1 MRITPTL
8 FNFTLNPNAGLRLD
22 MRDMFETVARSNE
35 FPLRLNGEDIVDFLQ
50 IDTVLACLPGGR
62 GCVGKE
68 RLGRTLHDR
77 QVALVDSSGIKYNPA
92 RPDAAYGFLH
102 LVGFVQ
108 YKDGKQNKIVIPVEP
123 SGVIG
128 LRAGSSSLSAFNPN
142 ENLTQNRLLQSISEL
157 ETILFAFLNIP
168 KRNEPKMAMLN
179 AMFNVFT
186 DKTGK
191 DRPRITNFVR
201 FLRDFYNTLP
211 ELKDTY
217 HKGTTPWLRIQGG
230 PTVMKSS
237 FKLKFENGEELQ
249 KNFKKDVNSPPTF
262 TISPYGHVEFL
273 GAKSFTGIKT
283 AYNIIVRA
291 ARIIQEQELVTFQ
304 EPEEAQEATGT
315 TTATTRTR
323 VKKTLNIS
331 KYFPITFS
339 KKDRALF
346 INKKPCDK
354 YPKNFVT
361 YLANINGIPAR
372 GKISTVCQRLHD
384 LPQLVQIAGE
394 KEANNKQNKNTIRTK
409 LNRKGVPQTTIDGR
423 QCKTMSKKNLKKY
436 AEKYDIDPTLPVKEI
451 CRLLAIAVN
460 KNNNNNQ
467 AAEGSQRSSVRSG
480 GTVSTRSGVG
490 SQQKNSVR
498 SGGTVSTRS
507 GVGSEQKNSVRSGG
521 TVSTRSGVGSK
532 QKNSVR
538 SGGTVSTR
546 SGVGSEQKNS
556 VRSGGTVSTRSGVGS
571 KQKNSVRSGGTV
583 STRSG
588 VGSEQKNSV
597 RSGGSKNKSLPEN
610 PMLRFAG
617 SKQTINFLKV
627 YNPDKSLYE
636 LQRIAMNIWTND
648 MNGEQQNQWIQ
659 KHVRNSPVFSIVGS
673 PSGSKKS
680 TPNSAFLHSLYGSNN
695 GASVRSAAVS
705 SRSKKSSVRSGA
717 TSRNSDGR
725 SSRKS
730 SARKSSSASSASVN
744 TPNSAFLHSLY
755 GSNNGASVRSAAVS
769 SRSKKSSVR
778 SGATSRNSDGRSSR
792 KSSARKSSSSSSA
805 SVNTPNSAFLHS
817 LYDNNGGASV
827 RSGAVSS
834 RSKKNNSSARTAS
847 VNAPNSAFLHSLY
860 DNNGGASVRS
870 GAVSSRSKKN
880 NSSVRSKNNGSIRSI
895 RSSRSSNS
903 NSDAAMMRFVTHRT
917 IITRLR
923 NNHPNKSE
931 NQLVALAKDAWKN
944 DYDHEARRNWLAN
957 HPVVL
962 PNRNVGIDPNS
973 EAAMLRFTKHRSVI
987 GRLQNNHPDK
997 TLNQLVAL
1005 AKDAWR
1011 NDYANRDARLNWL
1024 ENHDRN
1030 NNMEPFTPK
1039 TPPTLKTRVVPKT
1052 SYYVVEPVKKQLK
1065 KVLCA
1070 SKLLTQ
1076 LKKLAEDQGVSTQGT
1091 KKDICDRI
1099 AQFRNAKGRPM
1110 IIVPSNK
1117 VTERT
1122 TLCENKTLK
1131 FLRNLAEQMR
1141 LGTTG
1146 TKAQLCKRMA
1156 STLLVVA

>member
-315 TTATTRTR
+315 ATTRTR

-339 KKDRALF
+339 KRDRALF

-423 QCKTMSKKNLKKY
+423 QCKTMPKKNLKKY

-460 KNNNNNQ
+460 KNNNNNNNQ
-467 AAEGSQRSSVRSG
+467 AAEGSQRS
-480 GTVSTRSGVG
+480 
-490 SQQKNSVR
+490 
-498 SGGTVSTRS
+498 
-507 GVGSEQKNSVRSGG
+507 
-521 TVSTRSGVGSK
+521 
-532 QKNSVR
+532 
-538 SGGTVSTR
+538 
-546 SGVGSEQKNS
+546 
-556 VRSGGTVSTRSGVGS
+556 
-571 KQKNSVRSGGTV
+571 
-583 STRSG
+583 
-588 VGSEQKNSV
+588 SV

-717 TSRNSDGR
+717 TSRNSAGR

-730 SARKSSSASSASVN
+730 SAR
-744 TPNSAFLHSLY
+744 T
-755 GSNNGASVRSAAVS
+755 
-769 SRSKKSSVR
+769 
-778 SGATSRNSDGRSSR
+778 
-792 KSSARKSSSSSSA
+792 A

-827 RSGAVSS
+827 RSS
-834 RSKKNNSSARTAS
+834 RS
-847 VNAPNSAFLHSLY
+847 
-860 DNNGGASVRS
+860 G
-870 GAVSSRSKKN
+870 RSKKN

-895 RSSRSSNS
+895 RSSRSSSS

-1156 STLLVVA
+1156 SSTLLVVA

>member
-339 KKDRALF
+339 KRDRALF

-490 SQQKNSVR
+490 SQRSSVR

-507 GVGSEQKNSVRSGG
+507 GVGSQRSSVRSGG

-532 QKNSVR
+532 QSSVR
-538 SGGTVSTR
+538 SDGTVSTR
-546 SGVGSEQKNS
+546 SGVGSQRSS

-571 KQKNSVRSGGTV
+571 KQS
-583 STRSG
+583 
-588 VGSEQKNSV
+588 SV

-648 MNGEQQNQWIQ
+648 MNGEQQNQWIH

-730 SARKSSSASSASVN
+730 I
-744 TPNSAFLHSLY
+744 
-755 GSNNGASVRSAAVS
+755 
-769 SRSKKSSVR
+769 
-778 SGATSRNSDGRSSR
+778 
-792 KSSARKSSSSSSA
+792 ARKSSSSSSA
-805 SVNTPNSAFLHS
+805 SANTPNSAFLHS

-827 RSGAVSS
+827 RSS
-834 RSKKNNSSARTAS
+834 RS
-847 VNAPNSAFLHSLY
+847 
-860 DNNGGASVRS
+860 G
-870 GAVSSRSKKN
+870 RSKKN

-895 RSSRSSNS
+895 RSSRSSSS

-1156 STLLVVA
+1156 STPLLVA

>member
-339 KKDRALF
+339 KRDRALF

-490 SQQKNSVR
+490 SQRSSVR

-507 GVGSEQKNSVRSGG
+507 GVGSQRSSVRSGG

-532 QKNSVR
+532 QSSVR
-538 SGGTVSTR
+538 SDGTVSTR
-546 SGVGSEQKNS
+546 SGVGSQRSS

-571 KQKNSVRSGGTV
+571 KQS
-583 STRSG
+583 
-588 VGSEQKNSV
+588 SV

-648 MNGEQQNQWIQ
+648 MNGEQQNQWIH

-717 TSRNSDGR
+717 TSRNS
-725 SSRKS
+725 
-730 SARKSSSASSASVN
+730 A
-744 TPNSAFLHSLY
+744 
-755 GSNNGASVRSAAVS
+755 
-769 SRSKKSSVR
+769 
-778 SGATSRNSDGRSSR
+778 GRSSR

-805 SVNTPNSAFLHS
+805 SANTPNSAFLHS

-834 RSKKNNSSARTAS
+834 RSKKSSARTAS
-847 VNAPNSAFLHSLY
+847 VNTPNSAFLHSLY

-870 GAVSSRSKKN
+870 SRSGRSKKN

-895 RSSRSSNS
+895 RSSRSSSS

-1156 STLLVVA
+1156 STPLLVA

>member
-315 TTATTRTR
+315 ATTRTR

-507 GVGSEQKNSVRSGG
+507 GVGSQRS
-521 TVSTRSGVGSK
+521 
-532 QKNSVR
+532 
-538 SGGTVSTR
+538 
-546 SGVGSEQKNS
+546 S

-680 TPNSAFLHSLYGSNN
+680 TPNSAFLHSLY
-695 GASVRSAAVS
+695 
-705 SRSKKSSVRSGA
+705 
-717 TSRNSDGR
+717 
-725 SSRKS
+725 
-730 SARKSSSASSASVN
+730 
-744 TPNSAFLHSLY
+744 
-755 GSNNGASVRSAAVS
+755 
-769 SRSKKSSVR
+769 
-778 SGATSRNSDGRSSR
+778 
-792 KSSARKSSSSSSA
+792 
-805 SVNTPNSAFLHS
+805 
-817 LYDNNGGASV
+817 
-827 RSGAVSS
+827 
-834 RSKKNNSSARTAS
+834 
-847 VNAPNSAFLHSLY
+847 

-895 RSSRSSNS
+895 RSSRSS

>member
-339 KKDRALF
+339 KRDRALF

-490 SQQKNSVR
+490 SQRSSVR

-507 GVGSEQKNSVRSGG
+507 GVGSQRSSVRSGG

-532 QKNSVR
+532 QSSVR
-538 SGGTVSTR
+538 SDGTVSTR
-546 SGVGSEQKNS
+546 SGVGSQRSS

-571 KQKNSVRSGGTV
+571 KQS
-583 STRSG
+583 
-588 VGSEQKNSV
+588 SV

-648 MNGEQQNQWIQ
+648 MNGEQQNQWIH

-730 SARKSSSASSASVN
+730 SARKSSS
-744 TPNSAFLHSLY
+744 
-755 GSNNGASVRSAAVS
+755 
-769 SRSKKSSVR
+769 
-778 SGATSRNSDGRSSR
+778 
-792 KSSARKSSSSSSA
+792 SSSA
-805 SVNTPNSAFLHS
+805 SANTPNSAFLHS

-834 RSKKNNSSARTAS
+834 RSKKSSARTAS
-847 VNAPNSAFLHSLY
+847 VNTPNSAFLHSLY

-870 GAVSSRSKKN
+870 SRSGRSKKN

-895 RSSRSSNS
+895 RSSRSSSS

-1156 STLLVVA
+1156 STPLLVA

>member
-339 KKDRALF
+339 KRDRALF

-490 SQQKNSVR
+490 SQRSSVR

-507 GVGSEQKNSVRSGG
+507 GVGSQRSSVRSGG

-532 QKNSVR
+532 QSSVR
-538 SGGTVSTR
+538 SDGTVSTR
-546 SGVGSEQKNS
+546 SGVGSQRSS

-571 KQKNSVRSGGTV
+571 KQSSVRSGGTVSTRNGVGSKQSSVRSGGTV

-588 VGSEQKNSV
+588 VGSKQSSV

-648 MNGEQQNQWIQ
+648 MNGEQQNQWIH

-717 TSRNSDGR
+717 TSRNS
-725 SSRKS
+725 
-730 SARKSSSASSASVN
+730 A
-744 TPNSAFLHSLY
+744 
-755 GSNNGASVRSAAVS
+755 
-769 SRSKKSSVR
+769 
-778 SGATSRNSDGRSSR
+778 GRSSR

-805 SVNTPNSAFLHS
+805 SANTPNSAFLHS

-834 RSKKNNSSARTAS
+834 RSKKSSARTAS
-847 VNAPNSAFLHSLY
+847 VNTPNSAFLHSLY

-870 GAVSSRSKKN
+870 SRSGRSKKN

-895 RSSRSSNS
+895 RSSRSSSS

-1156 STLLVVA
+1156 STPLLVA

>member
-315 TTATTRTR
+315 ATTRTR
-323 VKKTLNIS
+323 VKKPLNIS

-467 AAEGSQRSSVRSG
+467 AAEGSQRS
-480 GTVSTRSGVG
+480 
-490 SQQKNSVR
+490 
-498 SGGTVSTRS
+498 
-507 GVGSEQKNSVRSGG
+507 
-521 TVSTRSGVGSK
+521 
-532 QKNSVR
+532 
-538 SGGTVSTR
+538 
-546 SGVGSEQKNS
+546 S

-730 SARKSSSASSASVN
+730 SARKSSSA
-744 TPNSAFLHSLY
+744 
-755 GSNNGASVRSAAVS
+755 
-769 SRSKKSSVR
+769 
-778 SGATSRNSDGRSSR
+778 
-792 KSSARKSSSSSSA
+792 SSA

>member
-315 TTATTRTR
+315 ATTRTR

-339 KKDRALF
+339 KRDRALF

-423 QCKTMSKKNLKKY
+423 QCKTMPKKNLKKY

-490 SQQKNSVR
+490 SKQKS
-498 SGGTVSTRS
+498 
-507 GVGSEQKNSVRSGG
+507 SVRSGG

-532 QKNSVR
+532 QSSVR

-546 SGVGSEQKNS
+546 SGVGSQ
-556 VRSGGTVSTRSGVGS
+556 RS
-571 KQKNSVRSGGTV
+571 
-583 STRSG
+583 
-588 VGSEQKNSV
+588 SV

-717 TSRNSDGR
+717 TSRNSAGR

-730 SARKSSSASSASVN
+730 SAR
-744 TPNSAFLHSLY
+744 T
-755 GSNNGASVRSAAVS
+755 
-769 SRSKKSSVR
+769 
-778 SGATSRNSDGRSSR
+778 
-792 KSSARKSSSSSSA
+792 A

-827 RSGAVSS
+827 RSAAVSS
-834 RSKKNNSSARTAS
+834 RSKKSSARTAS
-847 VNAPNSAFLHSLY
+847 VNTPNSAFLHSLY

-870 GAVSSRSKKN
+870 SRSGRSKKN

-895 RSSRSSNS
+895 RSSRSSSS